1 MASRHSSQKEWAK
14 EKPIR
19 AAAVRATL
27 ARVTIPAPNRRV
39 IRSERRLE
47 RMVPMEMMMEI
58 DKVEAELPGLDCGA
72 CGAPSCRAFAEDTVR
87 GSCRKEDCVFILRKE
102 IRRFADSLSNLDLD
116 GGKRT
121 SDDE

>member
-1 MASRHSSQKEWAK
+1 MHFA
-14 EKPIR
+14 PNTV
-19 AAAVRATL
+19 AAVSYTH
-27 ARVTIPAPNRRV
+27 
-39 IRSERRLE
+39 
-47 RMVPMEMMMEI
+47 
-58 DKVEAELPGLDCGA
+58 LDVYK
-72 CGAPSCRAFAEDTVR
+72 RQDTVR